1 MTTGEAHCLVQTRWK
16 PSAAVELYLLTFRG
30 EGLSDPGR
38 EGEERPQE
46 AFLRDSSGEG
56 ASGEGRLTLNPHLS
70 KALS

>member
-38 EGEERPQE
+38 EGEERE
-46 AFLRDSSGEG
+46 SGVC
-56 ASGEGRLTLNPHLS
+56 EGRQREDPRKHF
-70 KALS
+70 